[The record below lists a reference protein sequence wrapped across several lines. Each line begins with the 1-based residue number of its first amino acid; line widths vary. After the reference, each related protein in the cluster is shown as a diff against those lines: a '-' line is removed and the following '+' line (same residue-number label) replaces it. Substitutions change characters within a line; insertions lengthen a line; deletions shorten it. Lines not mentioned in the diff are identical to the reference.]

1 MGKYLNFVL
10 LSILVVDTTTSISQ
24 EIKSIDSLINVCV
37 ENKSFNGDILISKN
51 HKSVYKRTIGYR
63 NIETQEQLKSNLLF
77 NLASVSKP
85 FTSVA
90 ILQLQEKELLNINDK
105 VIKYISSFPYDNICI
120 KHLLSHTS
128 GIASNIDF
136 LEGDDQQ
143 KGFTNDSI
151 IGLLVKYKPALQFEP
166 GDQWSYSNL
175 GYEILALVVEKV
187 SNMKFDEYMEQ
198 LVFQPAGMNRT
209 FIPRTADIKQW
220 LPNKLS
226 EKDIALPYNFEN
238 IASCELRNIYPLLI
252 NSKEYCYGSTNVY
265 STVYDLSK
273 FDQALTNH
281 VILSKVS
288 QELAYQ
294 PFQLNNGDLVRDS
307 LAPIPSYYG
316 LGWDISIDT
325 IWGKIIWH
333 KGRSGGTRAVFLRN
347 IDKKQTVV
355 FLDNNDNWGT
365 DLKAIAC
372 LKIMNRQSYSYPI
385 SKSLVQQLG
394 CDIHSKGF
402 EVAYTDFMK
411 RRETERQ
418 NYFISKDE
426 LIELATLLSDENKLK
441 DALSVIKLCNDLKPG
456 NWDVLLTYSDLLL
469 INNQIEE
476 ALADYRTAIPLY
488 SNNEDEC
495 ISLLGAIG
503 WQFIEKNRLSDA
515 EIVLKLN
522 TDIFPNDCNS
532 FDNYAFILDQNG
544 KLDQA
549 ISMEEKAIELAK
561 QQNHELLPVLLE
573 NLSKLKAKK

>member
-10 LSILVVDTTTSISQ
+10 LSILIVDTTSSISQ
-24 EIKSIDSLINVCV
+24 EIKSIDSLMNVCI
-37 ENKSFNGDILISKN
+37 ENESFNGDILISKKY
-51 HKSVYKRTIGYR
+51 KSVYKRTIGYR
-63 NIETQEQLKSNLLF
+63 NNETREQLKPNLLF

-90 ILQLQEKELLNINDK
+90 VLQLEEKKLLNINDK

-136 LEGDDQQ
+136 LEGVDQQ

-151 IGLLVKYKPALQFEP
+151 IGLLVRYKPALQFEP

-175 GYEILALVVEKV
+175 GYDILALVVEEV
-187 SNMKFDEYMEQ
+187 SKMKFDEYMERF
-198 LVFQPAGMNRT
+198 VFQPAGMKRT
-209 FIPRTADIKQW
+209 FIPRTANIKQW
-220 LPNKLS
+220 LPKTLS
-226 EKDIALPYNFEN
+226 EEDIALPHNFEN
-238 IASCELRNIYPLLI
+238 IASCELQNIYPSLI

-273 FDQALTNH
+273 FDQALINH

-288 QELAYQ
+288 QESAYQ
-294 PFQLNNGDLVRDS
+294 PFQLNNGEWARDT

-316 LGWDISIDT
+316 LGWNISIDT
-325 IWGKIIWH
+325 TWGKIIWH
-333 KGRSGGTRAVFLRN
+333 KGRSGGTRTVFLRN
-347 IDKKQTVV
+347 INQKQTVV
-355 FLDNNDNWGT
+355 FLDNNDHWAT

-372 LKIMNRQSYSYPI
+372 LKIMNRQQYKYPI

-394 CDIHSKGF
+394 CDIRSLGF
-402 EVAYTDFMK
+402 DAAYMDFMK
-411 RRETERQ
+411 RRETELR

-426 LIELATLLSDENKLK
+426 MIDLATLLSDENNVK

-456 NWDVLLTYSDLLL
+456 NWDVLLTKGDLLL
-469 INNQIEE
+469 KNNQIEE
-476 ALADYRTAIPLY
+476 ALADYRTAVALY
-488 SNNEDEC
+488 SNNEDER

-503 WQFIEKNRLSDA
+503 WQLIEKNRLSDA

-544 KLDQA
+544 KLDRA
-549 ISMEEKAIELAK
+549 ISMEEKAIELATK
-561 QQNHELLPVLLE
+561 QNHELLPVLLE
-573 NLSKLKAKK
+573 NLSKLKTGK